1 MLNFITLTTE
11 SGSLN
16 LQIAAIFVFIYTVAL
31 FLSILIYTHYI
42 SFYKIATVHKL
53 SYYFKIN
60 LLRLAPMN
68 GVVSKVIAERTTVV
82 RLTDNELNEL
92 ISLLLQEIGNT
103 NQITVAQL
111 QSFGLYTQ
119 TVVDYLTN
127 LGYTI
132 IS

>member
-1 MLNFITLTTE
+1 M
-11 SGSLN
+11 
-16 LQIAAIFVFIYTVAL
+16 AALVVIIYIVVL
-31 FLSILIYTHYI
+31 FLSIFTYTHF

-53 SYYFKIN
+53 SYKFKIN

-82 RLTDNELNEL
+82 RLTDNDLDEL
-92 ISLLLQEIGNT
+92 ISLLLQDIGNT

-111 QSFGLYTQ
+111 QSFGLHTQ
-119 TVVDYLTN
+119 TVVDYLIN